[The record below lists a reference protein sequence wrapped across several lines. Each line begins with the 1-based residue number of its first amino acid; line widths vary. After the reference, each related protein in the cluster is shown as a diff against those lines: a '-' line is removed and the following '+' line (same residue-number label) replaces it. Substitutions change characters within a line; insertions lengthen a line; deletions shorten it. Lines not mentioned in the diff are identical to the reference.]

1 MPNTDK
7 QLAVL
12 LAEDKKLEAAVTP
25 LGCHHLLKLQNAC
38 VPLIGF
44 VFFSDFRF
52 FHKPVMPTMC
62 LHSTC
67 SYYL

>member
-7 QLAVL
+7 R
-12 LAEDKKLEAAVTP
+12 LAELLGEEKKLEAAVTP

-44 VFFSDFRF
+44 VFFSDF
-52 FHKPVMPTMC
+52 
-62 LHSTC
+62 
-67 SYYL
+67 